1 MVRTG
6 VIWIYR
12 LRDSEDPNV
21 DPVAHFDL
29 TNPATSATDERAI
42 SRAEYYSDPDWA
54 TTVSGRDQLG
64 DPEHRRAASR
74 VERSAVGLACGRTSS
89 RGCPPRATTTIMPGA
104 GLDPD
109 VSKRGAARGEPA
121 AQQPAF
127 GAL

>member
-42 SRAEYYSDPDWA
+42 SRTEYYSDPDWA
-54 TTVSGRDQLG
+54 TTVSGRGQLG
-64 DPEHRRAASR
+64 DPAHRRAASR

-89 RGCPPRATTTIMPGA
+89 RGCPPRATTTIPRSGRQV
-104 GLDPD
+104 GRRHRILFLGGR
-109 VSKRGAARGEPA
+109 VFQRSEERREG
-121 AQQPAF
+121 
-127 GAL
+127 